1 MTVQHKATQLAL
13 LDYTVERSRESM
25 FSSVRAA
32 VGSLELKQHV
42 VLITMDVCRFSD
54 INMTFGFDC
63 GDAALRIISERL
75 LQVLRPEDLLFR
87 TGDDEFSLLLNPV
100 LHRDHALLAVNKIQ
114 KLFDNPIMIDGVE
127 HAIEIRIGLSVYPDT
142 AIEPDE
148 LIRQSVFA
156 LGMAK
161 REDAEYLVYE
171 PTTEGNNQQQMIS
184 RQIKEALYAG
194 HITLLYQPIFDPN
207 QDRITGM
214 EALSRWVRGKED
226 VVMPI
231 EFIPVVERTGLMG
244 RFTQWVL
251 NTALREC
258 ADFEDC
264 FITVN
269 ISATNLEDVAFA
281 DQVQR
286 ALSTWRVAPNRL
298 ILEVTET
305 TLMRDLDSTRY
316 VLDSLSKVGVMLAI
330 DDFGSGYSSLKY
342 IRELPVSYL
351 KIEGAFIKNLT
362 SDSGEKMIVDAV
374 CKLGHSFG
382 LKVIAEHVSNE
393 DCMKIATE
401 LGCDLLQGF
410 HIARPLE
417 PAQLQHILNT
427 ESH

>member
-1 MTVQHKATQLAL
+1 MTVQHKATQLTL
-13 LDYTVERSRESM
+13 LDYTVERNRESM
-25 FSSVRAA
+25 FSAVREA
-32 VGSLELKQHV
+32 VGSLELKQHLV
-42 VLITMDVCRFSD
+42 MIAIDVCRFSD
-54 INMTFGFDC
+54 INMTHGFDS

-75 LQVLRPEDLLFR
+75 LKVLRPEDLLFR
-87 TGDDEFSLLLNPV
+87 TGDDEFSMLLNPV

-114 KLFDNPIMIDGVE
+114 KLFDHPIMIDGVE
-127 HAIEIRIGLSVYPDT
+127 HTIDIRIGLSVYPDT

-156 LGMAK
+156 LNKAR
-161 REDAEYLVYE
+161 REDVEYVMYDPGAE
-171 PTTEGNNQQQMIS
+171 GKHQQQMIS
-184 RQIKEALYAG
+184 KQIKEALYAG
-194 HITLLYQPIFDPN
+194 HITLMYQPIFDPR

-231 EFIPVVERTGLMG
+231 EFIPIVEKTGLMG

-264 FITVN
+264 FVSVN
-269 ISATNLEDVAFA
+269 VSASNLEDIGFT

-305 TLMRDLDSTRY
+305 TLMHDLDSTRI
-316 VLDSLSKVGVMLAI
+316 VLDSLSEAGVMLAI

-342 IRELPVSYL
+342 IKELPVSYL
-351 KIEGAFIKNLT
+351 KIEGAFIKNLKP
-362 SDSGEKMIVDAV
+362 DSGEKMIVDAV

-393 DCMKIATE
+393 AGKQTAIE

-410 HIARPLE
+410 HIAQPLE
-417 PAQLQHILNT
+417 PAQLQHTLNT
-427 ESH
+427 QSH